1 MARAGLKVGIAAL
14 IVVALFV
21 AGWVAAT
28 SGGGDGGGGAS
39 RAAVTRDEG
48 DKDEGGGGEAV
59 QGSRVV
65 WTGPLVDEAELT
77 GDQMDAV
84 FERVRVCMPVHRTP
98 YLEMCLQGREE
109 EWYEEDGS
117 ADEEVE

>member
-48 DKDEGGGGEAV
+48 DKDEGGGEAV